1 MKTPKQKLIVFD
13 LDETLIHATQQ
24 PLASAADLRWED
36 FHIYKRPGLDAF
48 LTACSTLAEIAIWSS
63 ADDDYVAGIARQIIP
78 AGIKPTFVWGRS
90 QCWVKIVQQPVD
102 ASHPGITR
110 KVRQWIKPLEKIRRK
125 GYKMQNLL
133 IIDDS
138 HAKVIDNPG
147 NYLLIA
153 PFEGN
158 PADQELAHLTTYLQN
173 QAFTP
178 QATPKLETH
187 IS

>member
-13 LDETLIHATQQ
+13 LDETLVHATQQ
-24 PLASAADLRWED
+24 PLAFAADLRWED

-48 LTACSTLAEIAIWSS
+48 LTGCSKLAEIAIWSS
-63 ADDDYVAGIARQIIP
+63 ADDDYVAGIAQQIIP

-102 ASHPGITR
+102 AANPSITR
-110 KVRQWIKPLEKIRRK
+110 KVQQWIKPLEKIRRK

-147 NYLLIA
+147 NYLLIN
-153 PFEGN
+153 PFEGVQ
-158 PADQELAHLTTYLQN
+158 DDMELAQLLAYLQTN
-173 QAFTP
+173 AFTP
-178 QATPKLETH
+178 QATQNWKET
-187 IS
+187 